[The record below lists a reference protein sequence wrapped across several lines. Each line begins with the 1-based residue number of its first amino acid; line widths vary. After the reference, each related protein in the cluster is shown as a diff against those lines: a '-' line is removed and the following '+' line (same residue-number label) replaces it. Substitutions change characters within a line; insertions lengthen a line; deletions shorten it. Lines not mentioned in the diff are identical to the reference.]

1 MKKMVAALL
10 VLAVVLL
17 AGCTDTTIICG
28 VDAERN
34 AFLQITMEADWT
46 GVAISMGQRYR
57 SGFRELARYYRDE
70 LGFAVEED
78 YTENGC
84 TLTAELK
91 RPADSYA
98 SAFQELETMLTD
110 SSITPFL
117 QVGAV
122 QETQGE
128 VQGFG
133 LDVTLDTGRILEH
146 LGTEDM
152 PRDLREYFQQG
163 IEASTAQLQLV
174 LPGNEVVSGPDTA
187 TAAGKTVRAQTDVNL
202 TGQTALS
209 LSTRAIVRDGQIVT
223 TAHEDQAARLQ
234 SWEQSVWICAGIF
247 ALALILWGVLL
258 VTGRRKKARTAEEPA
273 NS

>member
-1 MKKMVAALL
+1 MKKFVAALL
-10 VLAVVLL
+10 LLAVVLL
-17 AGCTDTTIICG
+17 AGCTETKIICG
-28 VDAERN
+28 VDEEKN

-91 RPADSYA
+91 RPADSYE
-98 SAFQELETMLTD
+98 SAFRELETMLTD

-117 QVGAV
+117 QVSTV

-152 PRDLREYFQQG
+152 PSDLREYFRQS
-163 IEASTAQLQLV
+163 IEASAAQLQLV
-174 LPGNEVVSGPDTA
+174 LPGNEVVSGHDTA
-187 TAAGKTVRAQTDVNL
+187 TVEDKAVRTQKDVNL

-223 TAHEDQAARLQ
+223 TAHEDQEARLQ
-234 SWEQSVWICAGIF
+234 NWGQSVWICAGIF
-247 ALALILWGVLL
+247 ALALILWGALL
-258 VTGRRKKARTAEEPA
+258 VTSRRKKAHAVEEPA
-273 NS
+273 N